1 MIPWPIALLAGLYA
15 VLGTCSAAALWRI
28 AQGQTA
34 QPPLWPAVWT
44 VVSGAIV
51 VGFAFLKPWAR
62 TLAIWSAT
70 FTLVGSLSA
79 ALMAV
84 LQPQPEPMRSLT
96 ATGMAGVYL
105 LVLRYLT
112 RPHVARWFTPPQE
125 AGFIKESHGA
135 HLL

>member
-28 AQGQTA
+28 LQGQEA
-34 QPPLWPAVWT
+34 RSPLWPMAWT

-62 TLAIWSAT
+62 TLAIWSAA

-79 ALMAV
+79 ALLAV
-84 LQPQPEPMRSLT
+84 LRPHPEPMRSVT
-96 ATGMAGVYL
+96 ATAMAGVYL

-112 RPHVARWFTPPQE
+112 RPHVKAWFT
-125 AGFIKESHGA
+125 KEPHGA

>member
-1 MIPWPIALLAGLYA
+1 MVPWPIALLAGFYA
-15 VLGTCSAAALWRI
+15 VLGTCSAAALWRML
-28 AQGQTA
+28 QGQVH
-34 QPPLWPAVWT
+34 QSLLWPAVWCA
-44 VVSGAIV
+44 VSGAIV

-62 TLAIWSAT
+62 KLAIWSST

-84 LQPQPEPMRSLT
+84 LQPPPQPMRSLT

-112 RPHVARWFTPPQE
+112 RPHVKRWFNPNAE
-125 AGFIKESHGA
+125 CGVRNAE
-135 HLL
+135 